1 VLKKLDI
8 LVIKAFIGPF
18 IATFF
23 ITVLVLLMQFFWLW
37 VDDFVGKGIS
47 ISILFE
53 FIWYQSAVLV
63 PLALPLAI
71 LLSSIMTFGN
81 LGESYELV
89 AIKSAGISLLRF
101 MRPLLFVTL
110 LICGVAFA
118 FSNNIIPVATLKSRT
133 LLYDIVRSNPSF
145 DLKEGVFYDRIPG
158 FAIKIGKKE
167 RDSIIKDVIIYEQSI
182 ASQDNF
188 IIASN
193 GVMRATEN
201 RRFIE
206 FILFDGWRY
215 EERGNPPST
224 EYIRLGFKEY
234 KRMFDISSLGLQQ
247 RTADSVNKN
256 NARML
261 SMRQLSVAIDSMK
274 KQKKNMVSR
283 VKNEVFSQFAFSKFI
298 DSGWTKK
305 SPVNRKAK
313 SFDEYMPDSIRTNVR
328 ERILTKLNTATVNAQ
343 MLIDQ
348 DVPQKKSLW
357 GYEVEWHKKL
367 MLSFSCLVLFLIGA
381 PLGSIIRKG
390 GLGSPLIFAIVF
402 FMLFYFSSTSG
413 EKAAREGSL
422 SPFVGTWLSTFILL
436 PIGLF
441 LVYNALRDSQLF
453 NKEFYFRFARNL
465 KSFFEGLR
473 H

>member
-1 VLKKLDI
+1 MLKKLDI
-8 LVIKAFIGPF
+8 LVIKAFVGPF

-47 ISILFE
+47 TKVLFE

-81 LGESYELV
+81 MGESYELV
-89 AIKSAGISLLRF
+89 AIRAAGISLLRF
-101 MRPLLFVTL
+101 MRPLLFVTI
-110 LICGVAFA
+110 LICGIAFA

-133 LLYDIVRSNPSF
+133 LLYDVVQANPSF
-145 DLKEGVFYDRIPG
+145 DLKEGVFYDRIPQ

-167 RDSIIKDVIIYEQSI
+167 KDSLIKDVIIYEQTTTT
-182 ASQDNF
+182 QDNF

-193 GVMRATEN
+193 GVMRSSEN

-206 FILFDGWRY
+206 FILFNGWRY
-215 EERGNPPST
+215 EERGSAPNT

-234 KRMFDISSLGLQQ
+234 KRMFDISSLGFQQ

-261 SMRQLSVAIDSMK
+261 SMRQLSVAIDSM
-274 KQKKNMVSR
+274 QKDRNKLGNK
-283 VKNEVFSQFAFSKFI
+283 VKAEVMNSFVFRRYMDSSWKFTPEKVKAKTFSQL
-298 DSGWTKK
+298 
-305 SPVNRKAK
+305 V
-313 SFDEYMPDSIRTNVR
+313 PDSIKSYVH
-328 ERILTKLNTATVNAQ
+328 ERIVGKLNNAVVSNQ
-343 MLIDQ
+343 VVIDQ
-348 DVPQKKSLW
+348 DVPQRKSLW
-357 GYEVEWHKKL
+357 GYKVEWHKKL
-367 MLSFSCLVLFLIGA
+367 MLSFSCIVMFLIGA

-390 GLGSPLIFAIVF
+390 GLGSPLIFAIIF
-402 FMLFYFSSTSG
+402 FMLFYFSSTGG

-422 SPFVGTWLSTFILL
+422 SPFTGMWLSSFILL
-436 PIGLF
+436 PIGFF
-441 LVYNALRDSQLF
+441 LIYNAMRDSQLF
-453 NKEFYFRFARNL
+453 NKEWYYRFWR
-465 KSFFEGLR
+465 KLR
-473 H
+473 RRKA

>member
-1 VLKKLDI
+1 
-8 LVIKAFIGPF
+8 
-18 IATFF
+18 
-23 ITVLVLLMQFFWLW
+23 
-37 VDDFVGKGIS
+37 
-47 ISILFE
+47 
-53 FIWYQSAVLV
+53 V

-81 LGESYELV
+81 MGESYELV
-89 AIKSAGISLLRF
+89 AIRAAGISLLRF
-101 MRPLLFVTL
+101 MRPLLFVTI
-110 LICGVAFA
+110 LISGIAFA

-145 DLKEGVFYDRIPG
+145 DLKEGVFYDRIPN

-167 RDSIIKDVIIYEQSI
+167 QDSLIKDVIIYEQNNG
-182 ASQDNF
+182 APQDNF
-188 IIASN
+188 IVASN

-206 FILFDGWRY
+206 FVLFNGWRY
-215 EERGNPPST
+215 EERGTPPST

-247 RTADSVNKN
+247 RTSDSVNKN

-261 SMRQLSVAIDSMK
+261 SIRQLSVAIDSMRRDRANYGRK
-274 KQKKNMVSR
+274 VRND
-283 VKNEVFSQFAFSKFI
+283 VFGQFAFSKFM
-298 DSGWTKK
+298 DSTWTSKRPK
-305 SPVNRKAK
+305 TAGINNFSQTI
-313 SFDEYMPDSIRTNVR
+313 PDSIRSLIR
-328 ERILTKLNTATVNAQ
+328 ERTLAKVTNASANAQ
-343 MLIDQ
+343 MAADQ

-357 GYEVEWHKKL
+357 SYEVEWHKKL
-367 MLSFSCLVLFLIGA
+367 MLSFSCVVLFLIGA

-422 SPFVGTWLSTFILL
+422 PPYIGMWLSTFVLL

-441 LVYNALRDSQLF
+441 LTYKAMRDSQLF
-453 NKEFYFRFARNL
+453 NKEYYFRFARNVR
-465 KSFFEGLR
+465 SFFGR
-473 H
+473 FRK

>member
-47 ISILFE
+47 TKVLFE

-81 LGESYELV
+81 MGESYELV
-89 AIKSAGISLLRF
+89 AIKAAGISMLRF
-101 MRPLLFVTL
+101 MRPLLFVTIL
-110 LICGVAFA
+110 VCGVAFA

-133 LLYDIVRSNPSF
+133 LLYDVVRANPSF
-145 DLKEGVFYDRIPG
+145 DLKEGVFYDRIPQ

-167 RDSIIKDVIIYEQSI
+167 QDSLIKDVIIYEQTNTT
-182 ASQDNF
+182 QDNF
-188 IIASN
+188 IVASN
-193 GVMRATEN
+193 GVMRSSEN

-206 FILFDGWRY
+206 FVLFNGWRY
-215 EERGNPPST
+215 EERGTAPNT

-234 KRMFDISSLGLQQ
+234 KRMFDISSLGFQQ

-261 SMRQLSVAIDSMK
+261 SIRQLSVAIDSM
-274 KQKKNMVSR
+274 QKERNKLGSKTR
-283 VKNEVFSQFAFSKFI
+283 NEVLGAFTFNRFI
-298 DSGWTKK
+298 DSSWK
-305 SPVNRKAK
+305 STPQKLKAK
-313 SFDEYMPDSIRTNVR
+313 SFTELIPDSIKARVR
-328 ERILTKLNTATVNAQ
+328 DGALSKINNAVVSNQ
-343 MLIDQ
+343 IVIDQ

-357 GYEVEWHKKL
+357 SYEVEWHKKL
-367 MLSFSCLVLFLIGA
+367 MLSFSCIVMFLIGA

-402 FMLFYFSSTSG
+402 FMLFYFTSTGG
-413 EKAAREGSL
+413 EKAAREGSM
-422 SPFVGTWLSTFILL
+422 SPFTGIWLSSFVLL
-436 PIGLF
+436 PIGFF
-441 LVYNALRDSQLF
+441 LTYNAMRDSQLF
-453 NKEFYFRFARNL
+453 NKEWYYRVWRNL
-465 KSFFEGLR
+465 RRKKE
-473 H
+473 